1 MPRNEGH
8 EPPLERVDIRYRNG
22 VIVRDIVALTRRW
35 SLNDPAFPPN
45 YGFDIVSWQAVGA
58 GA

>member
-1 MPRNEGH
+1 M
-8 EPPLERVDIRYRNG
+8 ERVDIRYRNG